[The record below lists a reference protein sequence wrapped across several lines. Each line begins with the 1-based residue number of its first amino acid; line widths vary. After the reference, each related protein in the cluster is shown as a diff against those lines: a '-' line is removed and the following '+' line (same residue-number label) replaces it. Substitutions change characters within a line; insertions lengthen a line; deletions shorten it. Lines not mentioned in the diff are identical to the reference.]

1 MNLERSIVNF
11 EKKLDRLD
19 PHLPT
24 SHVPSSNNRTGLSHW
39 KGRPVIALE
48 DWIQIRGQLP
58 SRLEYFPDDFD
69 QTLTYMELPY
79 YRYEFERKKRR
90 LEAKR
95 RQDGW
100 LNDEV
105 RYGSICN
112 DSRGNLVD
120 GLGNPI
126 KEAEGEEEE
135 EEEQEKD
142 KELRL
147 RLKQEQ
153 EDIQKWHLEYI
164 QLMEYIKN
172 SKYTSH
178 CADIDANRVF

>member
-1 MNLERSIVNF
+1 MNLERSIANLA
-11 EKKLDRLD
+11 KRLNRLE
-19 PHLPT
+19 PLLPT

-39 KGRPVIALE
+39 KSRPVIALE

-100 LNDEV
+100 LNEEV
-105 RYGSICN
+105 GYGSICH

-126 KEAEGEEEE
+126 KEAEVVEEEE
-135 EEEQEKD
+135 GQERDEELTQTQTQTQTRTGRQTEVAFRLYSINGAYQEPKIY
-142 KELRL
+142 LSL
-147 RLKQEQ
+147 
-153 EDIQKWHLEYI
+153 
-164 QLMEYIKN
+164 
-172 SKYTSH
+172 
-178 CADIDANRVF
+178 C